1 MSRTTATWR
10 GKAVVAAMLS
20 AALAGCSTGTSSAP
34 PSATD
39 AAPSESVAPPASS
52 ETPGYT
58 FLLMGALVHPFYGP
72 MPDGIRDA
80 AEAFAISPEPTF
92 VMPQQFDP
100 AEQNSIIDSYVAQ
113 GLNGLA
119 LQPADPVA
127 INQKLDELKGL
138 GIPSVGIAGCPAEP
152 TPAVVCL
159 GALNEESG
167 YNAAAALIEALG
179 GEGEIIHFTGQPE
192 DVNTGLGIQGVERAV
207 AEHPGITLIKNVT
220 GMDAGPAAAEAGVT
234 AEMAA
239 HGDTVDGIIATS
251 GVATDV
257 IANYLRRTNNQQV
270 KYVGLNQFEVILQA
284 IRDGYAI
291 GTLAHNPY
299 GMAFLAVQTLRLL
312 NDGCTYTGE
321 DYLVNTGDFYI
332 DLSNIDTWQQEMNDF
347 TKQASESWP
356 DSFTCPA

>member
-1 MSRTTATWR
+1 M
-10 GKAVVAAMLS
+10 
-20 AALAGCSTGTSSAP
+20 
-34 PSATD
+34 
-39 AAPSESVAPPASS
+39 
-52 ETPGYT
+52 
-58 FLLMGALVHPFYGP
+58 
-72 MPDGIRDA
+72 
-80 AEAFAISPEPTF
+80 
-92 VMPQQFDP
+92 
-100 AEQNSIIDSYVAQ
+100 
-113 GLNGLA
+113 
-119 LQPADPVA
+119 
-127 INQKLDELKGL
+127 
-138 GIPSVGIAGCPAEP
+138 GIAGCPAEP

-167 YNAAAALIEALG
+167 YNAATALIEALG
-179 GEGEIIHFTGQPE
+179 GKGEIIHFTGQPE

-207 AEHPGITLIKNVT
+207 AEHPEITLIKNVT

-239 HGDTVDGIIATS
+239 NGDTVDGIIATS

-257 IANYLRRTNNQQV
+257 IANYLRRTDNQKI

-299 GMAFLAVQTLRLL
+299 GMAFLAVQTLKLL

-332 DLSNIDTWQQEMNDF
+332 DQSNIDTWQQEMNDF
-347 TKQASESWP
+347 TKRVSESWP
-356 DSFTCPA
+356 DKFSCPN